1 MTDIVCTEVKDL
13 LPGLVRG
20 ELSEEERDRA
30 EVHVATCEDCGG
42 EVALLRQI
50 HLAATVPPGGLAA
63 DISAAVARDRARWRW
78 SRHWRL
84 PVAATVV
91 LALGTALVWQR
102 AQTLPE
108 TSQFAQESFLMVGV
122 SDDAFVAGAPMLEQL
137 TEEDLALLLE
147 ELGG

>member
-1 MTDIVCTEVKDL
+1 MKDSTCADTKDL

-20 ELSEEERDRA
+20 ELLDEEWARV
-30 EVHVATCEDCGG
+30 EVHVSACADCSD

-50 HLAATVPPGGLAA
+50 RMTTPAPPAGLAA
-63 DISAAVARDRARWRW
+63 EIKEAVARDRVRTRWL
-78 SRHWRL
+78 SGWRL
-84 PVAATVV
+84 PAAATVV

-108 TSQFAQESFLMVGV
+108 TSQLAQESFLMGWA
-122 SDDAFVAGAPMLEQL
+122 SDDAFVAGASMLEEL
-137 TEEDLALLLE
+137 SEEDLALLLE

>member
-1 MTDIVCTEVKDL
+1 MTDNTCTDAKDL

-20 ELSEEERDRA
+20 ELSEEDHGWV
-30 EVHVATCEDCGG
+30 EVHVSACEECRN

-50 HLAATVPPGGLAA
+50 LTATPIPPAGLAA
-63 DISAAVARDRARWRW
+63 EIKEAVARDRAPQPW
-78 SRHWRL
+78 SLGWRL
-84 PVAATVV
+84 PAAATVV

-108 TSQFAQESFLMVGV
+108 SQLAQESFLTVWAN
-122 SDDAFVAGAPMLEQL
+122 DDAFVAGAPMLEEL
-137 TEEDLALLLE
+137 SEEDLALLFE